1 MTTKLIFKEV
11 SIALASF
18 FCGKVTLLS
27 RHGLG
32 CGLMGLV
39 SAEDDVVWGLFFF
52 VFPLSKLNFLWYNCG
67 MNRKIELLVTANENG
82 IKTEYFLRRHGIA
95 DKLIRKL
102 KTYDDGIT
110 LNGEVIFTNHK
121 LVADDKVVLHFHDEA
136 GSEGIVATKMDI
148 DVVFEDEDLL
158 VVNKAAGLA
167 VHPSKG
173 NFDKTLANGV
183 MYYYASKG
191 FEFTFRAV
199 NRLDRDT
206 TGLLIIAKNPYS
218 AAKLSEMMKKREIH
232 RTYLAIVEGDLPESG
247 TINLAIGRVGDS
259 VLRQVDE
266 NGEAAVTHFEKV
278 EHKNGLTLVK
288 LQLETGRTH
297 QIRVHMK
304 HLGNPLV
311 GDFLYN
317 PKCNLMNR
325 QGLHSYKLTL
335 RHPVTGENLEFVADV
350 PEDMKNCFK

>member
-1 MTTKLIFKEV
+1 M
-11 SIALASF
+11 
-18 FCGKVTLLS
+18 
-27 RHGLG
+27 
-32 CGLMGLV
+32 
-39 SAEDDVVWGLFFF
+39 
-52 VFPLSKLNFLWYNCG
+52 WYNCG
-67 MNRKIELLVTANENG
+67 MNRKIELLVSANEDG
-82 IKTEYFLRRHGIA
+82 IKTEYFLQRHGIA

-110 LNGEVIFTNHK
+110 FGGEVIFTNHR
-121 LVADDKVVLHFHDEA
+121 LVADDKVILHFHDEA

-158 VVNKAAGLA
+158 VINKVAGLP

-173 NFDKTLANGV
+173 NFENTLANGV
-183 MYYYASKG
+183 MYYYANKG
-191 FEFTFRAV
+191 FEFTFRVV

-218 AAKLSEMMKKREIH
+218 AAKLSEMMKGREIH

-247 TINLAIGRVGDS
+247 VVDLPIGRVGDT
-259 VLRQVDE
+259 VLRQVCAD
-266 NGEAAVTHFEKV
+266 GESAVTHFEKV
-278 EHKNGLTLVK
+278 DFRNGLSLVR

-304 HLGNPLV
+304 HRGNPLV

-317 PKCNLMNR
+317 PDCGLMGR
-325 QGLHSYKLTL
+325 QALHSHKLTL
-335 RHPVTGENLEFVADV
+335 KHPVTGVDLEFVAEL
-350 PEDMKNCFK
+350 PLDMRSCFEGGKI